1 LVFEP
6 TNFNK
11 SFFISL
17 EVLQNLQ
24 FITKIIKPLYRVIQ
38 KLTGEG
44 VENHDIKIDNHSIL
58 IVNNV
63 KNLLEENI
71 REIRDVKQLAKLAGY
86 SKRWMN
92 ECFKYCEE
100 KSPAVLLREA
110 RYKEIRK
117 IIKNNPTATA
127 AYVANAV
134 APHWNE
140 KNLYNFLSNH
150 YQTNFTRLRFEILDG
165 EKFKKE

>member
-1 LVFEP
+1 MVFEP
-6 TNFNK
+6 TNINK
-11 SFFISL
+11 SALI
-17 EVLQNLQ
+17 EC
-24 FITKIIKPLYRVIQ
+24 ITKIIKPLHRLIQ
-38 KLTGEG
+38 KLTGG
-44 VENHDIKIDNHSIL
+44 DMENHDIKIDNHSIHV
-58 IVNNV
+58 VNHV

-86 SKRWMN
+86 SKRWMS

-100 KSPAVLLREA
+100 KSPAVLLREV
-110 RYKEIRK
+110 RYKAIRK
-117 IIKNNPTATA
+117 IIKSNPTATA

-165 EKFKKE
+165 DKMKRNKQ